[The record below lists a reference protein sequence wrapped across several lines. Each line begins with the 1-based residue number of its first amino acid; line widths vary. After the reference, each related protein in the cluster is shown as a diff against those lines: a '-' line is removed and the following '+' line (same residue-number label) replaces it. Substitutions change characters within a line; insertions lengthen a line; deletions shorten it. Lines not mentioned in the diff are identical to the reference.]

1 MVTKKTVDLGEYIV
15 NITYNNETGSISVE
29 VLDELQGV
37 IESMDI
43 TNVEGGKDDDDDDD
57 NDIGINIDINL
68 N

>member
-29 VLDELQGV
+29 VLDELHEV

-43 TNVEGGKDDDDDDD
+43 TNVEDSRDEDDED
-57 NDIGINIDINL
+57 NDAAINIDINL

>member
-29 VLDELQGV
+29 VLDELHEV

-43 TNVEGGKDDDDDDD
+43 TNIENDKDRDDDD
-57 NDIGINIDINL
+57 NDAAINIDINL

>member
-29 VLDELQGV
+29 VLDELHEV

-43 TNVEGGKDDDDDDD
+43 TNIENDKDDDD
-57 NDIGINIDINL
+57 NDAAINIDINL

>member
-29 VLDELQGV
+29 VLDELHEV

-43 TNVEGGKDDDDDDD
+43 TNIENDKDDDDD
-57 NDIGINIDINL
+57 NDAAINIDINL

>member
-29 VLDELQGV
+29 VLDELHGL
-37 IESMDI
+37 IESIDI
-43 TNVEGGKDDDDDDD
+43 TNVEGGKDGDGDD

>member
-29 VLDELQGV
+29 VLDELREV

-43 TNVEGGKDDDDDDD
+43 TNIENDKDDDDD
-57 NDIGINIDINL
+57 NDAAINIDINL

>member
-15 NITYNNETGSISVE
+15 NITYDNETGSISVE
-29 VLDELQGV
+29 VLDELHEV

-43 TNVEGGKDDDDDDD
+43 TNIENDKDRDDDD
-57 NDIGINIDINL
+57 NDAAINIDINL

>member
-43 TNVEGGKDDDDDDD
+43 TNVEGGKDDDDD

>member
-29 VLDELQGV
+29 VLDELHEV
-37 IESMDI
+37 IESLDI
-43 TNVEGGKDDDDDDD
+43 TNVDDSKNDDDD
-57 NDIGINIDINL
+57 NDAAINIDINL

>member
-29 VLDELQGV
+29 VLDELHGL
-37 IESMDI
+37 IESIDI
-43 TNVEGGKDDDDDDD
+43 TNVEGGKDGDDDD

>member
-15 NITYNNETGSISVE
+15 NITYDNETGSISVE
-29 VLDELQGV
+29 VLDELHEV

-43 TNVEGGKDDDDDDD
+43 TNIEDNKNGDDD
-57 NDIGINIDINL
+57 NDAAINIDINL

>member
-29 VLDELQGV
+29 VLDELREV

-43 TNVEGGKDDDDDDD
+43 TNIENDKDDDD
-57 NDIGINIDINL
+57 NDAAINIDINL

>member
-15 NITYNNETGSISVE
+15 NITYDNETGSISVE
-29 VLDELQGV
+29 VLDELHEV

-43 TNVEGGKDDDDDDD
+43 TNIEDNKNGDDD
-57 NDIGINIDINL
+57 NNDAAINIDINL

>member
-29 VLDELQGV
+29 VLDELHEV

-43 TNVEGGKDDDDDDD
+43 TNIENDKDDDDDD
-57 NDIGINIDINL
+57 NDAAINIDINL